1 MYTFQLTSKFSQNGK
16 DDFLLHI
23 LLDGTIIESQF
34 VQFNS
39 DTDESVLND
48 FALSKIAAIQDLANG
63 E

>member
-1 MYTFQLTSKFSQNGK
+1 MYSFLYTSKFSQNGK

-23 LLDGTIIESQF
+23 LLDGSIIESQF

-39 DTDESVLND
+39 GTDESVLND

>member
-1 MYTFQLTSKFSQNGK
+1 MYSFLYTSKFSQNGK

>member
-1 MYTFQLTSKFSQNGK
+1 MYSFLYTSKFSQNGK
-16 DDFLLHI
+16 DDFLMHI